1 MDYSIPILPTIST
14 FFIVLSAIFV
24 GIGWYL
30 ISKRKIEAHKKTMLL
45 AAVFAIIFFII
56 YASRTIFVG
65 NTSFGGPDNIKI
77 YYTLFLLFHIT
88 LATIG
93 AVMGIITLWTGY
105 KNNLSKHRKLGP
117 ITSIIWFSTGITGV
131 AVYLLLY
138 VIYQGGE
145 TTSVFKAILGF

>member
-1 MDYSIPILPTIST
+1 MDYSIPMMPTIST

-24 GIGWYL
+24 AIGWYL
-30 ISKRKIEAHKKTMLL
+30 ISKRKIEAHKKAMFF
-45 AAVFAIIFFII
+45 AAIFAIIFFVI

-65 NTSFGGPDNIKI
+65 NTSFGGPDDIKV
-77 YYTLFLLFHIT
+77 YYTIFLLFHIT
-88 LATIG
+88 LATVG

-105 KNNLSKHRKLGP
+105 KNKLEKHRKLGP
-117 ITSIIWFSTGITGV
+117 ITSIIWFSTAITGV

-145 TTSVFKAILGF
+145 TTSVFKAILGL

>member
-65 NTSFGGPDNIKI
+65 NTSFGGPDNIKS

-145 TTSVFKAILGF
+145 TTSVFKAILGL

>member
-30 ISKRKIEAHKKTMLL
+30 ISKRKIEAHKRTMLL

-65 NTSFGGPDNIKI
+65 NTSFGGPDDIKI

-88 LATIG
+88 LATVG
-93 AVMGIITLWTGY
+93 AIMGIITLWTGY

-145 TTSVFKAILGF
+145 TTSVFKAILGL

>member
-1 MDYSIPILPTIST
+1 MDYSIPIMPTIST

-24 GIGWYL
+24 AIGWYL
-30 ISKRKIEAHKKTMLL
+30 IIKRKIEAHKKVMFL
-45 AAVFAIIFFII
+45 AAIFAIIFFII

-65 NTSFGGPDNIKI
+65 NTSFGGPDDIKV
-77 YYTLFLLFHIT
+77 YYTIFLLFHIT
-88 LATIG
+88 LATVG

-105 KNNLSKHRKLGP
+105 KNRLDRHRKLGP
-117 ITSIIWFSTGITGV
+117 ITSIIWFTTAITGV

-145 TTSVFKAILGF
+145 TTSVFKAILGL